1 MVACTQ
7 GVRGQP
13 VQLSLYVH
21 MYRLRFTVCKCTQM
35 HFMQMYKHIMY
46 KIIIACQYT
55 TTLDVLTTFLAFV
68 YSNSDVVEGHS
79 KVFK

>member
-1 MVACTQ
+1 MVARSSRTTGLTLFICTY
-7 GVRGQP
+7 
-13 VQLSLYVH
+13 VQIAFYSLQVY
-21 MYRLRFTVCKCTQM
+21 TQM
-35 HFMQMYKHIMY
+35 HFMQMYKHIIY